1 MHGTAFPV
9 HPAGAVDAGLKR
21 QHAQII
27 EVNLRPRAGDFHI
40 AQPVNRRP
48 GGDVIR
54 HQRIGGVFIQPQGH
68 RSVIA
73 QPAVVDD
80 PLIILQPQRQRAAHR
95 AGHGELFHLDGAG
108 QFAAGDML
116 QADQRRVALRHT
128 QLQQRQFPA

>member
-1 MHGTAFPV
+1 MLF
-9 HPAGAVDAGLKR
+9 R
-21 QHAQII
+21 S
-27 EVNLRPRAGDFHI
+27 

-80 PLIILQPQRQRAAHR
+80 PLVVFQPQRQRKQR
-95 AGHGELFHLDGAG
+95 GDGEL
-108 QFAAGDML
+108 AACLVPSVGV
-116 QADQRRVALRHT
+116 RR
-128 QLQQRQFPA
+128 